1 MKSCSKL
8 DTIRSGG
15 LQRREQAL
23 MREMG
28 KLKRNQVPKL
38 TTSAAGY
45 WL

>member
-23 MREMG
+23 WRGGVG
-28 KLKRNQVPKL
+28 KSCRRSMDTFKDSLL
-38 TTSAAGY
+38 
-45 WL
+45 